1 MKNIGKFENW
11 IGDPKDLIDEF
22 IKDSKVEPKKAKE
35 TIDRLAKE
43 LLEKKKIK
51 ITIKTTI

>member
-22 IKDSKVEPKKAKE
+22 IKDSNTFNCLSQGVLRASSISLRRE
-35 TIDRLAKE
+35 
-43 LLEKKKIK
+43 
-51 ITIKTTI
+51 